1 MTAPEP
7 ETPGGE
13 HRARVEAAARLAA
26 TVPQGPSLDR
36 FCELAATLL
45 GMATAHIAL
54 VTDVELVVG
63 EFGEHARV
71 AHDNPVED
79 SLCALTVRRRGPLAI
94 VDAAQDERS
103 AHLSPVKCGVIV
115 SYLGVPLLSSEGQA
129 VGALSVHAPEPR
141 EWTEADV
148 ATLQRLSMSVTAEL
162 ELAALSSDFEDSQ
175 LTWRM
180 AADSAGVGVFDWDLV
195 TGDMR
200 WDDRLLALFG
210 FDQASFTGRIE
221 MFDDALH
228 PDDLMRVRAALDEA
242 ISTCGDYAAEY
253 RIRLPG
259 GGQRWIGARGR
270 AIGDH
275 TGTAVRLLGAAY
287 DTTAVREGEARVARL
302 LETMPTAFMQLDH
315 EWRFTFLNFEA
326 ERLMS
331 VNRSAVIGQVLWEAF
346 PGTLGTRFEEE
357 YRTAVRTG
365 TPAFFDAHYVG
376 TRDAWYEVR
385 AWPSDDGLA
394 VYFVDVTEQ
403 HRSREQVERNERRR
417 ALVAHVTQRLSGT
430 LDVEEAVSR
439 LGSLVVPEIADWC
452 VATLVTERE
461 REGRLPT
468 LRDVGAWH
476 RDPTQQPWLDRFA
489 EIRMAHLCD
498 VSFLPAAL
506 ETDRPLVGEDAGSAL
521 RDVFD
526 AGEVHELLDVLEPC
540 HVAVVPLR
548 GHDRVVGLLTV
559 FRSAERGPFREDD
572 VDTLAEVATG
582 AGLTLDN
589 ARLFAEQRELAE
601 GLQRSLL
608 TPPPQPEGLEIA
620 VRYEAA
626 AETAQVGG
634 DWYDAFVQA
643 EGDPVVVIGDV
654 VGHDTAAA
662 AAMGQLRGLLRAV
675 AVYSG
680 EGPADVLRGVERALQ
695 TLGVEA
701 TATAV
706 VARLEQSPEEERRGA
721 RRLRWSNA
729 GHPQPVVL
737 HADGSVE
744 GLETDDYDLLLGL
757 DAEAERLEHEVV
769 LEAGATVLLFTDGL
783 VERRGEDL
791 DTGLARLCHELAE
804 LAQGE
809 PSVEELCD
817 QLLHRM
823 APTRRDDDI
832 ALVAV
837 RLCGEDRSSRGDHRT
852 ARFEAEP
859 ESVPKVRHFVRD
871 LVAAHDE
878 TVVEDVALCV
888 TELAANA
895 VRHGEGRHMEVSV
908 LLEDDAVTIAVAD
921 DGAPPVPALTSRPV
935 QLDADLDA
943 QGVSGRGLTIVAS
956 LADAWGVDD
965 ADGGKRVWARLS
977 CGSDSPRDG

>member
-1 MTAPEP
+1 MTPEAATP
-7 ETPGGE
+7 PGG
-13 HRARVEAAARLAA
+13 RRTRVDAAARLAA
-26 TVPQGPSLDR
+26 TTPHGSSLDR
-36 FCELAATLL
+36 LCELAATLL
-45 GMATAHIAL
+45 DMPAAHIAL
-54 VTDVELVVG
+54 VTDLELVIG
-63 EFGEHARV
+63 EFGEDARV
-71 AHDNPVED
+71 AHANPAED
-79 SLCALTVRRRGPLAI
+79 SLCGVTVQLGEPLAI
-94 VDAAQDERS
+94 VDARDDDRAR
-103 AHLSPVKCGVIV
+103 HLSPVGAGIIGT
-115 SYLGVPLLSSEGQA
+115 YLGVPLLAGDGLA
-129 VGALSVHAPEPR
+129 VGTICVHGPSPR
-141 EWTEADV
+141 EWSEVDIRTLRRLAVSV
-148 ATLQRLSMSVTAEL
+148 AAEL

-175 LTWRM
+175 LTWRL
-180 AADSAGVGVFDWDLV
+180 AADSAGVGVFDWDV
-195 TGDMR
+195 RTGDMR
-200 WDDRLLALFG
+200 WDDRLLSLFG
-210 FDQASFTGRIE
+210 FAHADFSGRIE
-221 MFDDALH
+221 MFYDVVH
-228 PDDLMRVRAALDEA
+228 PDDLPRVMAAIELA
-242 ISTCGDYAAEY
+242 MSTCGDYAAEY
-253 RIRLPG
+253 RISLPD

-270 AIGDH
+270 AIPGED
-275 TGTAVRLLGAAY
+275 GAAARLLGAAY

-302 LETMPTAFMQLDH
+302 LETMPTAFIQLDH

-326 ERLMS
+326 ERMMS
-331 VNRSAVIGQVLWEAF
+331 VNRDALTGQVLWEAF
-346 PGTLGTRFEEE
+346 PGTLGTRFEQE
-357 YRTAVRTG
+357 YRNAVATG
-365 TPAFFDAHYVG
+365 SPAFFDARYVG
-376 TRDAWYEVR
+376 TRNAWYEVR

-417 ALVAHVTQRLSGT
+417 ALVALVTQQLSGT
-430 LDVEEAVSR
+430 LDLEEAVSR
-439 LGSLVVPEIADWC
+439 LGSLVVPEMADWC

-468 LRDVGAWH
+468 LRDVGGWH
-476 RDPTQQPWLDRFA
+476 SDPEQQPWVERFA
-489 EIRMAHLCD
+489 EIRMDHLCD
-498 VSFLPAAL
+498 VSFLPVAL

-526 AGEVHELLDVLEPC
+526 STEVHELLDRLEPC

-559 FRSAERGPFREDD
+559 FRSAERGPFRDD
-572 VDTLAEVATG
+572 DIDTLAEVAAG
-582 AGLTLDN
+582 AGLALDN

-634 DWYDAFVQA
+634 DWYDAFVQTQ
-643 EGDPVVVIGDV
+643 GDPVLVIGDV

-675 AVYSG
+675 AVFSG
-680 EGPADVLRGVERALQ
+680 GGPGDVLRGVDHALR
-695 TLGVEA
+695 TLDIEA

-706 VARLEQSPEEERRGA
+706 VARLEQTPDERRRGL

-744 GLETDDYDLLLGL
+744 GLERQDYDLLLGL

-769 LEAGATVLLFTDGL
+769 LEEGATVLLFTDGL

-791 DTGLARLCHELAE
+791 DTGLERLCRELTDLAE
-804 LAQGE
+804 GE
-809 PSVEELCD
+809 PCVEDLCD
-817 QLLHRM
+817 QLLQRM
-823 APTRRDDDI
+823 APSRREDDI

-837 RLCGEDRSSRGDHRT
+837 RLKGPRPQPSEVDRRA

-859 ESVPKVRHFVRD
+859 ESVPKVRKFVRD
-871 LVAAHDE
+871 LVMALDE
-878 TVVEDVALCV
+878 AVVEDVALCV
-888 TELAANA
+888 TELATNA
-895 VRHGEGRHMEVSV
+895 VRHGEGREFEVSV
-908 LLEDDAVTIAVAD
+908 LLEPEAVTVAVAD
-921 DGAPPVPALTSRPV
+921 DGAPPTPPLEARPV
-935 QLDADLDA
+935 AHGDLAD

-965 ADGGKRVWARLS
+965 DGDGKRVWARLS
-977 CGSDSPRDG
+977 RSTPPA